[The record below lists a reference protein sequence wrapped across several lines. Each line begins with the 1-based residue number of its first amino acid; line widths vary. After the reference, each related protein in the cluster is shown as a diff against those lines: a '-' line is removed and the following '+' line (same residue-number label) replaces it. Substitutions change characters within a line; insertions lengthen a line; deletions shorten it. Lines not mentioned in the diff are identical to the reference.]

1 MAEYDGIEFNITGDK
16 SGGIAVLKDALD
28 VLRQIRAEKDP
39 FKNMGDSAKKNS
51 AKLSEMFNSLKRIAT
66 YRLLRTMLKE
76 IADGFKT
83 GMNNAYQYSKLIGG
97 DFAASMDRLATSS
110 LYLKNSLGAMVMP
123 IVNLLAP
130 AIDWLI
136 DKFVALINVINQV
149 FSLFSGAATWTK
161 ALRFPQEYGA
171 ATGAA
176 TQKVKELQK
185 TILGFD
191 EINKLNKQTEPT
203 GGGGASGMDFSKMF
217 EESQYEGI
225 FGKLKDF
232 VQRHLQEIEMI
243 LAGFEFVLGAL
254 LFLTG
259 HPIIGAALM
268 IHGASKIFNTMANV
282 DWSSASKALAN
293 SLTTIEATVGGFAL
307 GLGAMLLFSGANV
320 PLGLALVAVGAA
332 MIYQAMSVNWKSA
345 EADLSTALS
354 TISGIVAGFI
364 MAVGAIFLVTG
375 HVGIGLG
382 LMIAGGIMSLGVATV
397 SWDEL
402 GNDVSKSL
410 QNILGILGAF
420 ILPLGL
426 CFLLAGHPVI
436 GIGLMIAGGI
446 GVMGTADVDWDAV
459 GNKAKQVLS
468 GLLALIG
475 TFLLPIGLMLA
486 LSCPALFP
494 LGLGLMIAG
503 GLSVA
508 QYAINWDDVPNKAN
522 TLVSKLQNAWNK
534 LKSATS
540 SAWSAI
546 KNTVT
551 SVINSITSIHIPLP
565 HFSLQTGI
573 MGIQYP
579 HFDGWWAN
587 GGFPETG
594 SLFMARE
601 SGPELVG
608 TMGNR
613 NAVANNQQIV
623 EGIRQGVRDANQDEV
638 RMLREQNDLLRQI
651 LAKEGTTTISLA
663 SVTTALQRKN
673 QRDGG
678 TFVPVG

>member
-1 MAEYDGIEFNITGDK
+1 MAEYDGIEFDITGDK
-16 SGGIAVLKDALD
+16 SGGIAMLKDALD

-39 FKNMGDSAKKNS
+39 FKNMEDSAKKNS

-66 YRLLRTMLKE
+66 YRLIRTMLKE
-76 IADGFKT
+76 IADGFRT

-149 FSLFSGAATWTK
+149 FSLLSGAATWTK

-176 TQKVKELQK
+176 TAKVKELQK

-191 EINKLNKQTEPT
+191 EINKLNSQPNVGGS
-203 GGGGASGMDFSKMF
+203 GGGGGMDYSKMF
-217 EESQYEGI
+217 EKAEFSKWAQWMKDHLELIRGLVYAIGAGI
-225 FGKLKDF
+225 LAWKLAKHFTNDLKKIAGF
-232 VQRHLQEIEMI
+232 AMAVAGAVLYVHGLFDAWNNGVSLDNVIEMI
-243 LAGFEFVLGAL
+243 GG
-254 LFLTG
+254 T
-259 HPIIGAALM
+259 
-268 IHGASKIFNTMANV
+268 
-282 DWSSASKALAN
+282 ALA
-293 SLTTIEATVGGFAL
+293 AG
-307 GLGAMLLFSGANV
+307 
-320 PLGLALVAVGAA
+320 GLALAFGKVWGAWGLIIGGAGMIATALHDVAVKGELTAESFWLLEAGILAVGVGVVLLTGGWIPLVIAA
-332 MIYQAMSVNWKSA
+332 VAGLAVAVYKNWDGIKEKTAALRTGLNNAWEGIKSA
-345 EADLSTALS
+345 
-354 TISGIVAGFI
+354 
-364 MAVGAIFLVTG
+364 
-375 HVGIGLG
+375 
-382 LMIAGGIMSLGVATV
+382 
-397 SWDEL
+397 
-402 GNDVSKSL
+402 
-410 QNILGILGAF
+410 
-420 ILPLGL
+420 
-426 CFLLAGHPVI
+426 
-436 GIGLMIAGGI
+436 
-446 GVMGTADVDWDAV
+446 
-459 GNKAKQVLS
+459 AK
-468 GLLALIG
+468 
-475 TFLLPIGLMLA
+475 
-486 LSCPALFP
+486 
-494 LGLGLMIAG
+494 
-503 GLSVA
+503 
-508 QYAINWDDVPNKAN
+508 
-522 TLVSKLQNAWNK
+522 NAWN
-534 LKSATS
+534 AVC
-540 SAWSAI
+540 
-546 KNTVT
+546 NTVT
-551 SVINSITSIHIPLP
+551 SAVNRIKSFLGSLTLKLPEVKLPHIPLP

-623 EGIRQGVRDANQDEV
+623 EGIRQGVRDANQEEV

-651 LAKEGTTTISLA
+651 LAKEGTATISLS
-663 SVTTALQRKN
+663 SVTNALQRKN

>member
-16 SGGIAVLKDALD
+16 SGGIAMLKDALD

-76 IADGFKT
+76 IADGFRT

-161 ALRFPQEYGA
+161 ALRFPQQYGA

-191 EINKLNKQTEPT
+191 EINKLNKQTEPS
-203 GGGGASGMDFSKMF
+203 GGGGAGGMDFSKMF

-225 FGKLKDF
+225 FGNLKDF
-232 VQRHLQEIEMI
+232 IQRHLQEIEMI

-420 ILPLGL
+420 ILPVGL

-446 GVMGTADVDWDAV
+446 GVLGTADVNWDSV
-459 GNKAKQVLS
+459 GNKTKHVLS
-468 GLLALIG
+468 QILTLLGSA
-475 TFLLPIGLMLA
+475 LLPIGLLIA
-486 LSCPALFP
+486 LSCPALLP
-494 LGLGLMIAG
+494 LGIGLMIAG

-508 QYAINWDDVPNKAN
+508 QYVINWNDAPNKTN
-522 TLVSKLQNAWNK
+522 TFVSKILAAWNK
-534 LKSATS
+534 LQSGTS
-540 SAWSAI
+540 SAWNTV

-551 SVINSITSIHIPLP
+551 SVVNSIRSIHIPLP

-579 HFDGWWAN
+579 HFDGWWAS

-623 EGIRQGVRDANQDEV
+623 EGIRQGVRDANQEEV

-651 LAKEGTTTISLA
+651 LAKEGTATISLS
-663 SVTTALQRKN
+663 SVTNALQRKN

>member
-1 MAEYDGIEFNITGDK
+1 
-16 SGGIAVLKDALD
+16 
-28 VLRQIRAEKDP
+28 
-39 FKNMGDSAKKNS
+39 
-51 AKLSEMFNSLKRIAT
+51 
-66 YRLLRTMLKE
+66 
-76 IADGFKT
+76 
-83 GMNNAYQYSKLIGG
+83 
-97 DFAASMDRLATSS
+97 
-110 LYLKNSLGAMVMP
+110 
-123 IVNLLAP
+123 
-130 AIDWLI
+130 
-136 DKFVALINVINQV
+136 
-149 FSLFSGAATWTK
+149 
-161 ALRFPQEYGA
+161 
-171 ATGAA
+171 
-176 TQKVKELQK
+176 
-185 TILGFD
+185 
-191 EINKLNKQTEPT
+191 
-203 GGGGASGMDFSKMF
+203 
-217 EESQYEGI
+217 
-225 FGKLKDF
+225 
-232 VQRHLQEIEMI
+232 
-243 LAGFEFVLGAL
+243 
-254 LFLTG
+254 
-259 HPIIGAALM
+259 
-268 IHGASKIFNTMANV
+268 
-282 DWSSASKALAN
+282 
-293 SLTTIEATVGGFAL
+293 
-307 GLGAMLLFSGANV
+307 
-320 PLGLALVAVGAA
+320 
-332 MIYQAMSVNWKSA
+332 
-345 EADLSTALS
+345 
-354 TISGIVAGFI
+354 
-364 MAVGAIFLVTG
+364 
-375 HVGIGLG
+375 
-382 LMIAGGIMSLGVATV
+382 
-397 SWDEL
+397 
-402 GNDVSKSL
+402 
-410 QNILGILGAF
+410 
-420 ILPLGL
+420 
-426 CFLLAGHPVI
+426 
-436 GIGLMIAGGI
+436 
-446 GVMGTADVDWDAV
+446 MGTADVDWDAV

-522 TLVSKLQNAWNK
+522 TLVSKLQSAWNK